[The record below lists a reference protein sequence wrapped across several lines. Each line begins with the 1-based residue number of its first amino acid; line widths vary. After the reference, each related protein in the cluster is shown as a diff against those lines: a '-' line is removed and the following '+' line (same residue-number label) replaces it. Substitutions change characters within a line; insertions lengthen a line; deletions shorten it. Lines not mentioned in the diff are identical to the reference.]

1 MNRLPV
7 ANNLI
12 THKNP
17 KFIKRIK
24 PQKNVVQRACILVNA
39 EEVLDV
45 LVEWPPLERAQKF

>member
-24 PQKNVVQRACILVNA
+24 PQRNMFQRASILVNP

-45 LVEWPPLERAQKF
+45 LVEWPPLERA

>member
-24 PQKNVVQRACILVNA
+24 PQRNMVQRASILVNP

-45 LVEWPPLERAQKF
+45 LVEWPPLERA